1 MKEHSSNPVPFV
13 EGASAWNLLRSPYVM
28 YGLVYLMLMI
38 NYGDR
43 AALSVAAPSLS
54 VEFSLSPSQMGW
66 VLSSF
71 LFTYSVCILP
81 AAVLLDR
88 YGVRTIGAL
97 SVALWSVA
105 MLLGGAVGTLALFI
119 GARMLLGLGEAPTY
133 SLSIKA
139 VRILAPSAQR
149 GIVLT
154 ILATGMHI
162 GLATAALVGTWLIT
176 HVGWRGEFYLLGTV
190 GLAFSLGFA
199 LLYRERPESKDSAS
213 ASLLDLPSLVVVLKS
228 RSFYSIVL
236 AQCCGNYIGYL
247 LISWLPTY
255 LIQSQHLDLL
265 QSGRATALCFSLASI
280 IAITLTGGA
289 DHLWSRLGKGS
300 TIRPSV
306 AAILFLCGT
315 SIALLPL
322 IHGYCALI
330 VLVAGVLACSIA
342 GCANVAALYSD
353 LLIDGTRM
361 GTVAGMIVTIT
372 NAFGIAAPVLT
383 GYIVRWTASFDNAF
397 YVAAALLM
405 VGALSISA
413 VKHEPLDLQNK
424 LI

>member
-1 MKEHSSNPVPFV
+1 MNEYSSTPVPFV
-13 EGASAWNLLRSPYVM
+13 DGSNAEKLRRSPYLM
-28 YGLVYLMLMI
+28 YGLVFLMLMI

-71 LFTYSVCILP
+71 LFTYSVLILP

-88 YGVRTIGAL
+88 YGVRTVGAL

-105 MLLGGAVGTLALFI
+105 MMLGGTAGTLALFI

-133 SLSIKA
+133 SLSIKVA
-139 VRILAPSAQR
+139 RIWAAPAQR

-162 GLATAALVGTWLIT
+162 GLAAAALVGTWLIT
-176 HVGWRGEFYLLGTV
+176 RVGWRGEFYLLGTA

-199 LLYRERPESKDSAS
+199 LLYRERPGSQDSAS
-213 ASLLDLPSLVVVLKS
+213 VSIPDLSTIVVVLKS

-236 AQCCGNYIGYL
+236 AQCCGNFIGYL

-255 LIQSQHLDLL
+255 FIQSQNFDLL

-280 IAITLTGGA
+280 IAIALTGGA
-289 DHLWSRLGKGS
+289 DRLGRKFGKGS
-300 TIRPSV
+300 KIRPIV
-306 AAILFLCGT
+306 AATLFLCGT

-322 IHGYCALI
+322 IHGYFALI
-330 VLVAGVLACSIA
+330 VLVAAILACSIA

-353 LLIDGTRM
+353 LVIDGKRM

-383 GYIVRWTASFDNAF
+383 GYIVRSTASFDNAF
-397 YVAAALLM
+397 YLAAALLV

-413 VKHEPLDLQNK
+413 VKHEPLDLPNR
-424 LI
+424 LF